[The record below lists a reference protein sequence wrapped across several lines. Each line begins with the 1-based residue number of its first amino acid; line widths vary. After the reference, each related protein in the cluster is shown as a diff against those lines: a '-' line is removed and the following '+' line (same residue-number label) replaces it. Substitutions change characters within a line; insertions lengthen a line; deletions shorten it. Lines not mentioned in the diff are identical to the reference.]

1 MTAAALPHPH
11 DIGADPSAP
20 LVDLP
25 GHSSRGRLE
34 RVLRR
39 GEFAVTAEL
48 SPPDSANVEEVEARA
63 RNFEGWVD
71 GINATDG
78 SGAHCHMSSVAVSAI
93 LTRIGYS
100 PVMQISCR
108 DYNRIAIQGNVLGA
122 AALGVGNV
130 LCLTGDGVQCGD
142 HPEAKPVFD
151 LDSISLLSIIRMMR
165 DEGRF
170 LSGRKLTTPPRVFL
184 GAAENPFAPPHDF
197 RVIRLAKKINAGAQF
212 VQTQYCFDLPM
223 LKSFMAKARDMG
235 LDKRCFILVGVG
247 PLASAKA
254 ARWMRANIAGVHI
267 PDAVVARLD
276 RAADPKTEGKRN
288 CIEMIREL
296 REEPGV
302 AGVHVMAYRQEQT
315 VAEIVHESGVLRG
328 RAPWR
333 RDFIP
338 KMHAVESLE
347 AG

>member
-1 MTAAALPHPH
+1 MSVGPHPH

-48 SPPDSANVEEVEARA
+48 SPPDSADANEVRDGAQA
-63 RNFEGWVD
+63 YEGWVD

-78 SGAHCHMSSVAVSAI
+78 SGAHCHMSSVAVCAI

-100 PVMQISCR
+100 PVLQISCR
-108 DYNRIAIQGNVLGA
+108 DYNRIAIQGLVLGA

-142 HPEAKPVFD
+142 HPDAKPVFD
-151 LDSISLLSIIRMMR
+151 LDSISLLGIIRRMR
-165 DEGRF
+165 DQGQF
-170 LSGRKLTTPPRVFL
+170 LSGRKLTVPPRVFL

-197 RVIRLAKKINAGAQF
+197 RVLRLAKKISAGAQF
-212 VQTQYCFDLPM
+212 VQTQYCFDLPL
-223 LKSFMAKARDMG
+223 LKIFMTKARDMG
-235 LDKRCFILVGVG
+235 LDKKCFILVGVG

-254 ARWMRANIAGVHI
+254 ARWMRANVAGVHI
-267 PDAVVARLD
+267 PDSIIVRLEG
-276 RAADPKTEGKRN
+276 AADQKREGRRI
-288 CIEMIREL
+288 CIEMIQAL
-296 REEPGV
+296 HEEPGV
-302 AGVHVMAYRQEQT
+302 AGVHVMAYRQSRC
-315 VAEIVHESGVLRG
+315 VAEIVRESGVLRG

-333 RDFIP
+333 RSLISNMQP
-338 KMHAVESLE
+338 VETLE
-347 AG
+347 GG